1 MTKTAFGAT
10 VALAMMMA
18 SCGDGIGDVTSG
30 SGPSATP
37 TPSATPRPSTT
48 PTATP
53 APTPTATPSGN
64 AACQLPKLPNCD
76 AQCCSAGGSVIYRNE
91 IDNAQN
97 TLRNRRP
104 DLYFSNGDVR
114 DNIEWMVVL
123 AQELQNN
130 TQGRICAEP
139 LGHDELRVKGDQ
151 NVSQHVDVL
160 ISDRSP
166 WVGGAYTCRPASF

>member
-1 MTKTAFGAT
+1 VTKTTFGAT
-10 VALAMMMA
+10 LALAVMMVG
-18 SCGDGIGDVTSG
+18 CGDGIGDVTSG
-30 SGPSATP
+30 GPTGTP
-37 TPSATPRPSTT
+37 TPAPTAT

-53 APTPTATPSGN
+53 VPTPTPATGN
-64 AACQLPKLPNCD
+64 FACQLPRLPNCD
-76 AQCCSAGGSVIYRNE
+76 AQCCSAGGSVIYRAE

-97 TLRNRRP
+97 TLRTRRP

-114 DNIEWMVVL
+114 DAQQWMQIL

-160 ISDRSP
+160 ISDVAP